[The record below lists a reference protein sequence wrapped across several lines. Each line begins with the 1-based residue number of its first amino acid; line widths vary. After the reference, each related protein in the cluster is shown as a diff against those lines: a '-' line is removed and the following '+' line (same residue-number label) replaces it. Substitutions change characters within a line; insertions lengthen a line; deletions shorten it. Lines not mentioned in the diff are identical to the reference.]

1 MKPGHWSRRSPAFVL
16 QRPMA
21 GTRQAVGIL
30 FGGRSGEHPISIR
43 SSQFVCESID
53 RERFEPL
60 LIGIDRRGGWH
71 LLDEDEYWAIEAEV
85 VATAGRLVVPV
96 PAAGRCGLLDPQRP
110 LDPLPALDL
119 VFPVLHGPYGED
131 GTIQGLLDSFDVPY
145 VGVGVLAAALCMDK
159 DICKR
164 VLRDAGIAVVPWIPV
179 TSRDWAGD
187 RDAVRRAA
195 RALGRPLFVKPANLG
210 SSLGVTRVSED
221 ADETLDR
228 AVETALAL
236 DAKVLI
242 ERGIEGR
249 EIECAVLGNDD
260 PQASMPGEIV
270 PGEAF
275 YSYED
280 KYAADSLAQTRI
292 PAALDDATRERV
304 RDGAL
309 RAYRALQ
316 CSGMA
321 RVDFFLETSGG
332 TLYVNELNTIPGFTS
347 ISMYPK
353 MWEASGL
360 AGPALVTRLLELG
373 LERCTARRERARG

>member
-1 MKPGHWSRRSPAFVL
+1 MS
-16 QRPMA
+16 
-21 GTRQAVGIL
+21 GTRQVVGIL

-43 SSQFVCESID
+43 SSHFVLESLD
-53 RERFEPL
+53 RERFQPVL
-60 LIGIDRRGGWH
+60 VGIDRGGGWH
-71 LLDEDEYWAIEAEV
+71 LVDEEAYWAIENEV
-85 VATAGRLVVPV
+85 APTAGRLVVPV
-96 PAAGRCGLLDPQRP
+96 PSAGRMGLLDPRRP
-110 LDPLPALDL
+110 LDPLPAADV
-119 VFPVLHGPYGED
+119 VFPILHGPYGED
-131 GTIQGLLDSFDVPY
+131 GTMQGLLDTFDVPY

-159 DICKR
+159 DVCKR
-164 VLRDAGIAVVPWIPV
+164 VLRDAGIDVVPYVLV
-179 TSRDWAGD
+179 TAREWSAD

-195 RALGRPLFVKPANLG
+195 QALGRPLFVKPANLG
-210 SSLGVTRVSED
+210 SSLGVTRVSEG
-221 ADETLDR
+221 AAATFDR

-242 ERGIEGR
+242 ERGIDGR

-260 PQASMPGEIV
+260 PQASVPGEIV

-292 PAALDDATRERV
+292 PAALDDATRERL
-304 RDGAL
+304 RDCAV
-309 RAYRALQ
+309 RAYRALE
-316 CSGMA
+316 CTGMA
-321 RVDFFLETSGG
+321 RVDFFLERDSG

-360 AGPALVTRLLELG
+360 AGPALITRLLELAV
-373 LERCTARRERARG
+373 ERCAARRQWARR

>member
-1 MKPGHWSRRSPAFVL
+1 MSA
-16 QRPMA
+16 A
-21 GTRQAVGIL
+21 RQVVGVL

-43 SSQFVCESID
+43 SSQFVCESLD
-53 RERFEPL
+53 RERFQPIL
-60 LIGIDRRGGWH
+60 VGIDRGGGWH
-71 LLDEDEYWAIEAEV
+71 LLDEEEYWTIESEV
-85 VATAGRLVVPV
+85 GPAAGRLVVPV
-96 PAAGRCGLLDPQRP
+96 PSAGRCGLLDPQRP
-110 LDPLPALDL
+110 LDALPALDL

-131 GTIQGLLDSFDVPY
+131 GTIQGLLDTFDAPY

-159 DICKR
+159 DLCKR
-164 VLRDAGIAVVPWIPV
+164 VLRDAGIDIVPYVVV
-179 TSRDWAGD
+179 TARDWHGD

-195 RALGRPLFVKPANLG
+195 RALGRPLFVKPASLG

-221 ADETLDR
+221 ADTTLDR
-228 AVETALAL
+228 AVEAALAL

-242 ERGIEGR
+242 ERGIDGR

-260 PQASMPGEIV
+260 PQASIPGEIV

-304 RDGAL
+304 RDCAV
-309 RAYRALQ
+309 RAYRALE

-321 RVDFFLETSGG
+321 RVDFFLEQTSG
-332 TLYVNELNTIPGFTS
+332 TLYINELNTIPGFTS

-360 AGPALVTRLLELG
+360 AGPALITRLLELA
-373 LERCTARRERARG
+373 LERCTARRNRARR